1 MPRGAAMESVC
12 PESQLPTTLA
22 NRVQLVV
29 QHFPDAF
36 ANHKQAPRSQQRSHR
51 GLHSNYRIS
60 EKPLTEM
67 TLLCVGVFAAYL
79 LVVIFI
85 TPQHATPT
93 HPSLCLHY
101 RPNGR
106 LWTIC
111 FFALSLSLTLEWF
124 VQVFKGFLMHD
135 GMNAHRPSHRTSI
148 IYTQAHSHSQ
158 GGIAQHC
165 GIHNAGWLVR
175 DGIVMKFWINLD
187 FSSRAIWPQPN
198 STDRLEKGVAAER
211 GGVNDGSNIISF
223 TFPHDHISR
232 RIKSRLTYRCF
243 VILRFRNA

>member
-1 MPRGAAMESVC
+1 MFRHIIYSTHPPGGQYIYEMHCRANLFAMPRGAAMESVC
-12 PESQLPTTLA
+12 PESQLPTTLS

-111 FFALSLSLTLEWF
+111 FFALSLSLLLSNGLCRYLR
-124 VQVFKGFLMHD
+124 VF
-135 GMNAHRPSHRTSI
+135 
-148 IYTQAHSHSQ
+148 
-158 GGIAQHC
+158 
-165 GIHNAGWLVR
+165 
-175 DGIVMKFWINLD
+175 
-187 FSSRAIWPQPN
+187 
-198 STDRLEKGVAAER
+198 
-211 GGVNDGSNIISF
+211 
-223 TFPHDHISR
+223 
-232 RIKSRLTYRCF
+232 
-243 VILRFRNA
+243 